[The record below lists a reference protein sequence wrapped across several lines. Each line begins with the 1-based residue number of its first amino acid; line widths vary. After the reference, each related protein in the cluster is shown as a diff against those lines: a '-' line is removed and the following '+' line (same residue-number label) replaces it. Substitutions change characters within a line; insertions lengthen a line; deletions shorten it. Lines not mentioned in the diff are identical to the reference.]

1 MSDSI
6 SHLDPQALWTHFTAI
21 NAIPRPSKREGKIVD
36 YMVGYGNRLGLSTQK
51 DKIGNVLIRKPA
63 SPGYQDRPV
72 VVLQA
77 HLDMVHQKNEHTDF
91 DFEVEGI
98 SMFLEGDWV
107 KAKGTTLGA
116 DNGLGVAAIMAVLES
131 KIIRHPPLEA
141 LFTVDEETGMSGAK
155 ALSPSWLQ
163 GKILLNLDTEED
175 DELGVGCAG
184 GIDVT
189 GIGRYSPEQ
198 SGSESIGLRIGISG
212 LKGGHSGM
220 DIHLGLANAN
230 KVLVRLVWAAYQ
242 KFPVAL
248 SSMIGGSLR
257 NAIPREASAILAVS
271 STAVSD
277 IEAFLVNECKL
288 LVSEF
293 ESVDPEISL
302 VVEACPCPDLV
313 LKDFDLATLLHS
325 LYAVPNGVAYMS
337 ASFPGQTET
346 SNNLATVKVASGEIR
361 IGCLTRSSVE
371 PRKRDLVQMLASVF
385 TLAGYRTETGG
396 DYSGWQPN
404 PQSQILM
411 LAKARYEA
419 LFGSSP
425 RILAGHGGLEC
436 GIIGAHYPG
445 MDMIS
450 LGPTILGAHSPDE
463 RASVSSAQKFW
474 RQLTDLLAHI
484 E

>member
-1 MSDSI
+1 
-6 SHLDPQALWTHFTAI
+6 
-21 NAIPRPSKREGKIVD
+21 
-36 YMVGYGNRLGLSTQK
+36 MVGYGNRLGLSTQK

-63 SPGYQDRPV
+63 SPGYEDRPV

-116 DNGLGVAAIMAVLES
+116 DNGLGVAAIMAILES
-131 KIIRHPPLEA
+131 ETMVHPPLEA

-155 ALSPSWLQ
+155 ALSSSWLM

-175 DELGVGCAG
+175 DEIGVGCAG
-184 GIDVT
+184 GRDVT
-189 GIGRYSPEQ
+189 GIGNYTPEPPHIDWV
-198 SGSESIGLRIGISG
+198 GAKISVTG

-230 KVLVRLVWAAYQ
+230 KVLARVLQACRQ
-242 KFPVAL
+242 KCSMAL
-248 SSMIGGSLR
+248 GSFQGGSLR
-257 NAIPREASAILAVS
+257 NAIPREAVAVVALPGSDRDKLEACLLAERDTILA
-271 STAVSD
+271 
-277 IEAFLVNECKL
+277 
-288 LVSEF
+288 EF
-293 ESVDPEISL
+293 EAIDPAISISL
-302 VVEACPCPDLV
+302 DHCTAPEKV
-313 LKDFDLATLLHS
+313 LKADDFIRLINC
-325 LYAVPNGVAYMS
+325 LYAVPNGVSYMS
-337 ASFPGQTET
+337 ATFPGQTET
-346 SNNLATVKVASGEIR
+346 SNNLATVRVASGQIH

-371 PRKRDLVQMLASVF
+371 GRKLDLVQNLRAVF
-385 TLAGYRTETGG
+385 DLAGYATETAG
-396 DYSGWQPN
+396 DYPGWKPN
-404 PQSQILM
+404 PKSKILTLAQS
-411 LAKARYEA
+411 RYQE
-419 LFGSSP
+419 LFQSNP

-436 GIIGAHYPG
+436 GIIGAHYPD

-484 E
+484 T